1 MVFCLD
7 WHCQGLS
14 CKILIGHICFPE
26 RTRRGASSAPADLPP
41 LVTRLKAKLLV
52 FCVESRGP
60 AEDLT
65 LPFRNL
71 RSPFHSDTPV
81 PDGLMVTPP
90 ITEKSIVLSQKAPC
104 SITLGKQ
111 ARPRIEL
118 LGADAKIRRPQG
130 EDGLRV
136 QLPRQ
141 PATTLMSY
149 GSPLRGETQND
160 SELG

>member
-26 RTRRGASSAPADLPP
+26 RTRRGTSSAPADLPP

-65 LPFRNL
+65 LPFREL